1 MKQILDLL
9 KEIDDANPENKL
21 CSIKFYQDGSGVIY
35 NEETEIAVFDTC
47 EEAVAQLT
55 DVLNILLNQK
65 ANA

>member
-35 NEETEIAVFDTC
+35 NEETEIAGFDTC

>member
-35 NEETEIAVFDTC
+35 NEETEIAGFDTY
-47 EEAVAQLT
+47 EEAENSLSQ
-55 DVLNILLNQK
+55 ILIDFKNK
-65 ANA
+65 